1 VEDEHLAQ
9 SIFEYRSEMSDG
21 KYVHNLSS
29 PTWYKK
35 APGCGDLEIDPKLIR
50 TTSDLFCVHAEAEAK
65 GLTLTIEVLVKR
77 VVDKKTGKW
86 HGRIL
91 SFQEE

>member
-1 VEDEHLAQ
+1 
-9 SIFEYRSEMSDG
+9 
-21 KYVHNLSS
+21 
-29 PTWYKK
+29 
-35 APGCGDLEIDPKLIR
+35 
-50 TTSDLFCVHAEAEAK
+50 VHAEAEAK